1 MKKIIL
7 AALAVAAFGAQA
19 ADESAYVGL
28 NYGNYK
34 LTCDDCSGGSES
46 AVGFYGGYRMG
57 NFAAEISRAQK
68 TVDGAKFIYTDFAVI
83 PRMNVAKDV
92 DVIGKVGLRHSE
104 ISDSTDKLSGNSL
117 VVGAGVEY
125 AIMPQVLVRG
135 MIDYSTKTFGES
147 IKATTTT
154 IGVAYKF

>member
-19 ADESAYVGL
+19 ADEGAYVGL

-34 LTCDDCSGGSES
+34 LSCDDCSGSES

-57 NFAAEISRAQK
+57 NLAAEISRAQK
-68 TVDGAKFIYTDFAVI
+68 TVDGVKFIYTDVAVI
-83 PRMNVAKDV
+83 PRMNVAKDL

-104 ISDSTDKLSGNSL
+104 ISDSTDKFSGNSL

-147 IKATTTT
+147 TKATTTT